1 MAQWVRKCEFAN
13 LVSFPRM
20 GVCIKVTARYSQ
32 VLCEVWLF
40 EFVTICITED
50 AFMDVAASQVR

>member
-1 MAQWVRKCEFAN
+1 MRKCEFAN

-50 AFMDVAASQVR
+50 VFMDVAAKSS